1 MDWSSKIKIWDF
13 CTNEVLC
20 TLKPKLKINKIIRG
34 LDKIVIIN
42 KRKTLFV
49 QIFNYF
55 LFWNIDYS
63 VQKLKFEGKDS
74 TNSFLQVSPEKSH
87 LFFKPRK
94 ESILYK
100 INLRNDMQVEK
111 RVKFPEKIR
120 SFKFVNKG
128 DAMFLHKNR
137 SKTIYT

>member
-1 MDWSSKIKIWDF
+1 MEKSSEIKIWDLRTSEQLF
-13 CTNEVLC
+13 ILNRRSEDEDKRIT
-20 TLKPKLKINKIIRG
+20 INKIG
-34 LDKIVIIN
+34 LIDN
-42 KRKTLFV
+42 GKTLFAHSNNNC
-49 QIFNYF
+49 F
-55 LFWNIDYS
+55 FWNLGNS
-63 VQKLKFEGKDS
+63 LKKMKFERKNLIYS
-74 TNSFLQVSPEKSH
+74 SIQVILDKSH